1 MIPIRDTERRTATP
15 LVVILII
22 VANVAVYLYELSL
35 GNGIEGFVFNWG
47 LIPDKYFELSAMGPS
62 AYADRFLPI
71 YTSMFMHGG
80 VLHIAFNMVFLY
92 IFGDNVEDHMGK
104 SRFLIFYLLCGTSAA
119 YLQLY
124 LSPASRLPMVGA
136 SGAIAGV
143 LGGYLVLFPRA
154 RVLAL
159 VPIFLFFQIVELPAY
174 LFIGFWFVLQFLV
187 GTASLMDRAKDSGG
201 VAYFAHIGGFVAGLI
216 LVKLF
221 ARHTV
226 AANGNTSG

>member
-1 MIPIRDTERRTATP
+1 MIPIRDTERRTAKP
-15 LVVILII
+15 LVVILLIL
-22 VANVAVYLYELSL
+22 ANAVVFLYELSL
-35 GNGIEGFVFNWG
+35 GNRLEGFVFNWG
-47 LIPDKYFELSAMGPS
+47 LVPDKYFQLAGMGPS
-62 AYADRFLPI
+62 TYMDRFLPI

-104 SRFLIFYLLCGTSAA
+104 LRFLLFYLLCGTAAA

-124 LSPASRLPMVGA
+124 ASPASQLPMVGA

-187 GTASLMDRAKDSGG
+187 GTASLMDKARDSGG
-201 VAYFAHIGGFVAGLI
+201 TAYFAHVGGFVAGLI

-221 ARHTV
+221 ARHVT
-226 AANGNTSG
+226 AANGNT